1 MDSEVVA
8 ASPETVKL
16 RALPLTAE
24 AIEHQLYNSW
34 AEPYARPST
43 KEMAPGKRQPSID
56 NRTLSPSQDADTHLD
71 FDNPITVMIWPESLL
86 SLGEYGPGAGCGLST
101 QGSQNCAGRNRR
113 RLEDGGT
120 DKLHLNVSGV
130 APFYIPGIL
139 TRLVQCWVRLSRR
152 GPTEFST
159 SGSLIDFAS
168 GSLLLPSPIDF
179 ASGNHTTIDAIV
191 YPGTRHSST
200 ACPGAQAFTPVRVL
214 DSSIDASCVC
224 CSNKRWPM
232 FSQLIKMP
240 KVETLV
246 ASHRSSLRTTESA
259 KRRRYADH
267 PADTHLDFD
276 IQITVMIWL
285 EENTDPV
292 QVVLYPREDLRVRLC
307 DHKIVL
313 AEVGL
318 EQQHVQRPERH
329 YRDDDVG
336 KWWPCAWDTPLKVS
350 GPGDMILLAVPG
362 LTDLKD
368 FFTHEL
374 HMRAI
379 DTFPP
384 AGQYP
389 VPILSSLT
397 DVSKIHRRK
406 EHASDFL
413 LDFGTPVTA
422 MIWKQNCARPVQV
435 VLYPREDLRVR
446 FCDHIKALA
455 AVGFEQQHDRQV
467 ERFHREGGLGT
478 WWSCTW
484 ATPLKVSGTGDTLL
498 LSYEDVDRLKEFGP
512 VHLRVGHK
520 PLRDTKSITS
530 ARHEILTRMPPK
542 SRREIKYCTRT
553 SPLVLSECGPM
564 VLLFPPLAIS
574 PLSICAQP
582 VIYLHLCPPSICR
595 TYFMDPHNIIYT
607 AETRISPAADTAE
620 QSAAVDSYLWYK
632 NYPFL
637 STEYQLAA
645 QPKVY
650 LDETSFLIFR
660 NFPVIAVE
668 DLGDYFARDALVRH
682 GPFGRGRIV
691 WWAPPRIILLSD
703 GKLRAMPRLHT
714 ASQIDTCQVLP
725 SSPEE
730 MVEVMAEV
738 RAELQQLSASLD

>member
-1 MDSEVVA
+1 
-8 ASPETVKL
+8 
-16 RALPLTAE
+16 
-24 AIEHQLYNSW
+24 
-34 AEPYARPST
+34 
-43 KEMAPGKRQPSID
+43 
-56 NRTLSPSQDADTHLD
+56 
-71 FDNPITVMIWPESLL
+71 
-86 SLGEYGPGAGCGLST
+86 
-101 QGSQNCAGRNRR
+101 
-113 RLEDGGT
+113 
-120 DKLHLNVSGV
+120 
-130 APFYIPGIL
+130 
-139 TRLVQCWVRLSRR
+139 
-152 GPTEFST
+152 
-159 SGSLIDFAS
+159 
-168 GSLLLPSPIDF
+168 
-179 ASGNHTTIDAIV
+179 
-191 YPGTRHSST
+191 
-200 ACPGAQAFTPVRVL
+200 
-214 DSSIDASCVC
+214 
-224 CSNKRWPM
+224 
-232 FSQLIKMP
+232 MP

-285 EENTDPV
+285 E
-292 QVVLYPREDLRVRLC
+292 VVLYPREDLRVRLC

-350 GPGDMILLAVPG
+350 GPGDTILLAV
-362 LTDLKD
+362 LI
-368 FFTHEL
+368 
-374 HMRAI
+374 R
-379 DTFPP
+379 
-384 AGQYP
+384 
-389 VPILSSLT
+389 
-397 DVSKIHRRK
+397 RRK

-446 FCDHIKALA
+446 LCDHIKALA

-632 NYPFL
+632 NYLFL